1 MNAVSEEKRY
11 SRVRVHSSIDDLPSE
26 ARENL
31 ESMLADAA
39 NGLSYKDMAEAVK
52 EQCGI
57 QLSLSAIGRYA
68 KRYIREVRQ
77 IDLMMNRMRTVA
89 EYVRQYGTADAS
101 ACINA
106 LIQEG
111 LMRRILDGQEDI
123 AGLDIRDALK
133 YSIQAQRAAVYE
145 HRYVDQCLI
154 REETDNGTQEQK
166 CVEWLRGVLRNNP
179 ALLETLSDELLK
191 DQAIQGESS
200 GTRFEQGESE
210 SASVCDAMEQCECR
224 RHNSD
229 NTGVERCS
237 S

>member
-1 MNAVSEEKRY
+1 MAMEKRY
-11 SRVRVHSSIDDLPSE
+11 SRVRVHSSIDDLPPE

-31 ESMLADAA
+31 EAMLADAT
-39 NGLSYKDMAEAVK
+39 NGLSYKDMARAVE

-57 QLSLSAIGRYA
+57 RLSISAIGRYA

-89 EYVRQYGTADAS
+89 EYVRQYGTAEAG

-123 AGLDIRDALK
+123 AELDIRDALK

-145 HRYVDQCLI
+145 HRYVDQRVVL
-154 REETDNGTQEQK
+154 EEADGETQER
-166 CVEWLRGVLRNNP
+166 ERMNWLRGILRENRD
-179 ALLETLSDELLK
+179 LLDELTREILQEK
-191 DQAIQGESS
+191 N
-200 GTRFEQGESE
+200 GTTSTDE
-210 SASVCDAMEQCECR
+210 
-224 RHNSD
+224 
-229 NTGVERCS
+229 
-237 S
+237 

>member
-1 MNAVSEEKRY
+1 MTE
-11 SRVRVHSSIDDLPSE
+11 SRHYARIRVKSSIDNLSKE

-31 ESMLADAA
+31 EAMLADAT
-39 NGLSYKDMAEAVK
+39 NGLSYKDMAEAIK

-57 QLSLSAIGRYA
+57 RLSISAIGRYA

-106 LIQEG
+106 MIQEG

-123 AGLDIRDALK
+123 ADLDIRDALK

-145 HRYVDQCLI
+145 HRYKDECIV
-154 REETDNGTQEQK
+154 REDANGEK
-166 CVEWLRGVLRNNP
+166 LEAERMEWLRQTLRDNP
-179 ALLETLSDELLK
+179 ELLEDLVGGLLK
-191 DQAIQGESS
+191 GEERNEPADKLPTDPVEPTEP
-200 GTRFEQGESE
+200 GTI
-210 SASVCDAMEQCECR
+210 
-224 RHNSD
+224 
-229 NTGVERCS
+229 
-237 S
+237 

>member
-1 MNAVSEEKRY
+1 MAMEKRY
-11 SRVRVHSSIDDLPSE
+11 SRVRVHSSIDDLPPE

-31 ESMLADAA
+31 EAMLADAT
-39 NGLSYKDMAEAVK
+39 NGLSYKDMARAVE

-57 QLSLSAIGRYA
+57 RLSISAIGRYA

-89 EYVRQYGTADAS
+89 EYVRQYGTAEAG

-123 AGLDIRDALK
+123 AELDIRDALK

-145 HRYVDQCLI
+145 HRYVDQRVVL
-154 REETDNGTQEQK
+154 EEADGETQER
-166 CVEWLRGVLRNNP
+166 ERMNWLRGILRENRD
-179 ALLETLSDELLK
+179 LLDELTREILQEK
-191 DQAIQGESS
+191 N
-200 GTRFEQGESE
+200 GTTSTDEYQSE
-210 SASVCDAMEQCECR
+210 EC
-224 RHNSD
+224 
-229 NTGVERCS
+229 
-237 S
+237 

>member
-1 MNAVSEEKRY
+1 MAMEKRY
-11 SRVRVHSSIDDLPSE
+11 SRVRVHSSIDDLPPE

-31 ESMLADAA
+31 EAMLADAT
-39 NGLSYKDMAEAVK
+39 NGLSYKDMARAVE

-57 QLSLSAIGRYA
+57 RLSISAIGRYA

-89 EYVRQYGTADAS
+89 EYVRQYGTAEAG

-123 AGLDIRDALK
+123 AELDIRDALK

-145 HRYVDQCLI
+145 HRYVDQRVV
-154 REETDNGTQEQK
+154 REEADGETQEQ
-166 CVEWLRGVLRNNP
+166 ERMNWLRGILRENRD
-179 ALLETLSDELLK
+179 LLDELTREILQEK
-191 DQAIQGESS
+191 NGTTGTGE
-200 GTRFEQGESE
+200 
-210 SASVCDAMEQCECR
+210 
-224 RHNSD
+224 
-229 NTGVERCS
+229 
-237 S
+237 

>member
-1 MNAVSEEKRY
+1 MSAVAEEKRY
-11 SRVRVHSSIDDLPSE
+11 QRVRVHSSIDELPPE

-31 ESMLADAA
+31 EAMLADAT
-39 NGLSYKDMAEAVK
+39 NGLSYRDMAEAVEK
-52 EQCGI
+52 QCGVR
-57 QLSLSAIGRYA
+57 LSVSAIGRYA

-89 EYVRQYGTADAS
+89 EYVRQYGTPDAS

-145 HRYVDQCLI
+145 HRYVDRCVV
-154 REETDNGTQEQK
+154 RENSDGDKLEQERMQ
-166 CVEWLRGVLRNNP
+166 WLRGVLRENP
-179 ALLETLSDELLK
+179 ELLEELTNVVLTEK
-191 DQAIQGESS
+191 KE
-200 GTRFEQGESE
+200 
-210 SASVCDAMEQCECR
+210 V
-224 RHNSD
+224 
-229 NTGVERCS
+229 V
-237 S
+237 

>member
-1 MNAVSEEKRY
+1 MEKRY
-11 SRVRVHSSIDDLPSE
+11 SRVRVHSSIDDLPPE

-31 ESMLADAA
+31 EAMLADAT
-39 NGLSYKDMAEAVK
+39 NGLSYKDMARAVE

-57 QLSLSAIGRYA
+57 RLSISAIGRYA

-89 EYVRQYGTADAS
+89 EYVRQYGTAEAG

-123 AGLDIRDALK
+123 AELDIRDALK

-145 HRYVDQCLI
+145 HRYVDQRVVL
-154 REETDNGTQEQK
+154 EEADGETQER
-166 CVEWLRGVLRNNP
+166 ERMNWLRGILRENRD
-179 ALLETLSDELLK
+179 LLDELTREILQEK
-191 DQAIQGESS
+191 NGTTGTGE
-200 GTRFEQGESE
+200 
-210 SASVCDAMEQCECR
+210 
-224 RHNSD
+224 
-229 NTGVERCS
+229 
-237 S
+237 

>member
-179 ALLETLSDELLK
+179 ALLEALSDELLK

>member
-1 MNAVSEEKRY
+1 VNAMPEEKRY
-11 SRVRVHSSIDDLPSE
+11 SRVRVHSSIDDLPAE

-31 ESMLADAA
+31 EAMLADAA

-57 QLSLSAIGRYA
+57 QLSISAIGRYA

-154 REETDNGTQEQK
+154 REKAEDGTEEQERLN
-166 CVEWLRGVLRNNP
+166 WLRGILRENRD
-179 ALLETLSDELLK
+179 LLDELTQESLRAK
-191 DQAIQGESS
+191 DS
-200 GTRFEQGESE
+200 TKNTSE
-210 SASVCDAMEQCECR
+210 
-224 RHNSD
+224 
-229 NTGVERCS
+229 
-237 S
+237 

>member
-1 MNAVSEEKRY
+1 MNAVAMEKRY
-11 SRVRVHSSIDDLPSE
+11 SRVRVHSSIDDLPPE

-31 ESMLADAA
+31 EAMLADAT
-39 NGLSYKDMAEAVK
+39 NGLSYKDMARAVE

-57 QLSLSAIGRYA
+57 RLSISAIGRYA

-89 EYVRQYGTADAS
+89 EYVRQYGTAEAG

-123 AGLDIRDALK
+123 AELDIRDALK

-145 HRYVDQCLI
+145 HRYVDQRVVL
-154 REETDNGTQEQK
+154 EEADGETQER
-166 CVEWLRGVLRNNP
+166 ERMNWLRGILRENRD
-179 ALLETLSDELLK
+179 LLDELTREILQEK
-191 DQAIQGESS
+191 NGTTGTGE
-200 GTRFEQGESE
+200 
-210 SASVCDAMEQCECR
+210 
-224 RHNSD
+224 
-229 NTGVERCS
+229 
-237 S
+237 

>member
-1 MNAVSEEKRY
+1 MPEEKRY
-11 SRVRVHSSIDDLPSE
+11 SRVRVHSSIDDLPAE

-31 ESMLADAA
+31 EAMLADAA

-57 QLSLSAIGRYA
+57 QLSISAIGRYA

-154 REETDNGTQEQK
+154 REKAEDGTEEQERLN
-166 CVEWLRGVLRNNP
+166 WLRGILRENRD
-179 ALLETLSDELLK
+179 LLDELTQESLRAK
-191 DQAIQGESS
+191 DS
-200 GTRFEQGESE
+200 TKNTSE
-210 SASVCDAMEQCECR
+210 
-224 RHNSD
+224 
-229 NTGVERCS
+229 
-237 S
+237 

>member
-1 MNAVSEEKRY
+1 MSEEKRY

>member
-1 MNAVSEEKRY
+1 MAMEKRY
-11 SRVRVHSSIDDLPSE
+11 SRVRVHSSIDDLPPE

-31 ESMLADAA
+31 EAMLADAT
-39 NGLSYKDMAEAVK
+39 NGLSYKDMARAVE

-57 QLSLSAIGRYA
+57 RLSISAIGRYA

-89 EYVRQYGTADAS
+89 EYVRQYGTAEAG

-123 AGLDIRDALK
+123 AELDIRDALK

-145 HRYVDQCLI
+145 HRYVDQRVVL
-154 REETDNGTQEQK
+154 EEADGETQEQ
-166 CVEWLRGVLRNNP
+166 ERMNWLRGILRENRD
-179 ALLETLSDELLK
+179 LLDELTREILQEKNGTAGTGEYQSLK
-191 DQAIQGESS
+191 
-200 GTRFEQGESE
+200 R
-210 SASVCDAMEQCECR
+210 
-224 RHNSD
+224 
-229 NTGVERCS
+229 
-237 S
+237 

>member
-1 MNAVSEEKRY
+1 MAMEKRY
-11 SRVRVHSSIDDLPSE
+11 SRVRVHSSIDDLPPE

-31 ESMLADAA
+31 EAMLADAT
-39 NGLSYKDMAEAVK
+39 NGLSYKDMARAVE

-57 QLSLSAIGRYA
+57 RLSISAIGRYA

-89 EYVRQYGTADAS
+89 EYVRQYGTAEAG

-123 AGLDIRDALK
+123 AELDIRDALK

-145 HRYVDQCLI
+145 HRYVDQRVVL
-154 REETDNGTQEQK
+154 EEADGETQEQ
-166 CVEWLRGVLRNNP
+166 ERINWLRGILRENRD
-179 ALLETLSDELLK
+179 LLDELTREILQEK
-191 DQAIQGESS
+191 NGTTGTGE
-200 GTRFEQGESE
+200 
-210 SASVCDAMEQCECR
+210 
-224 RHNSD
+224 
-229 NTGVERCS
+229 
-237 S
+237 

>member
-1 MNAVSEEKRY
+1 MNAVSEERRY

-52 EQCGI
+52 DQCGI

-154 REETDNGTQEQK
+154 REETDN
-166 CVEWLRGVLRNNP
+166 
-179 ALLETLSDELLK
+179 
-191 DQAIQGESS
+191 
-200 GTRFEQGESE
+200 
-210 SASVCDAMEQCECR
+210 
-224 RHNSD
+224 
-229 NTGVERCS
+229 
-237 S
+237 